1 MIKIVRLVT
10 GEELI
15 GDVEEVGYF
24 SYSITRPMLIV
35 QGTFASYEV
44 AMKLTDYLLFSS
56 EKTITIPAKS
66 VVTQYKPLDSFEK
79 YYITCIEYNDRV
91 TKPAIKEQATFA
103 ASELKYVL
111 DEDAKTLNSFTDLL
125 VKYGKNKKLN

>member
-15 GDVEEVGYF
+15 GDVEEAGYF

-35 QGTFASYEV
+35 QGAFASYEV

-79 YYITCIEYNDRV
+79 YYITYIEYSDRV